1 MRRAASAAMWR
12 RTRAYPGSP
21 AFDAS
26 EWLRA
31 ITAFQ
36 KLPEI
41 LRTIRELKKKIEEI
55 TPKS

>member
-1 MRRAASAAMWR
+1 MS
-12 RTRAYPGSP
+12 GSP

-36 KLPEI
+36 KLPEM
-41 LRTIRELKKKIEEI
+41 LRTLRELKKREQK
-55 TPKS
+55 